1 MIRRALVRIAVV
13 AAAGL
18 LLPSTGLAQYPFG
31 KNKVNYTKR
40 DWKVMQTDH
49 VDIYYYPNEH
59 NLVAFVAPIVEET
72 FVEFSEIFNLEFRD
86 RLPLVFYSSHYD
98 FQQTNI
104 IPSLISE
111 YTGGFTD
118 LIKGR
123 IAIPMTGSLWQ
134 LRHVIRHE
142 MVHAFMLEKMA
153 VVMSE
158 QGHFTY
164 THPPLW
170 FVEGLAEYLA
180 AREANTESHMFVRD
194 GLIHGRL
201 LDLVNIWRIEGSF
214 MMYKEGEAVVPP
226 AASPA
231 WNPSAST
238 APRLCCR
245 RPLRAH
251 PFTSTAPPKR
261 TRC

>member
-1 MIRRALVRIAVV
+1 MIRRALVRIVVV

-59 NLVAFVAPIVEET
+59 NLVAFVAPIVEKT
-72 FVEFSEIFNLEFRD
+72 FVEYSELFNLEFRD

-111 YTGGFTD
+111 FTGGFTD

-123 IAIPMTGSLWQ
+123 IAIPMTGSMWQ

-142 MVHAFMLEKMA
+142 MVHVFTMNKMLR
-153 VVMSE
+153 VMRD
-158 QGHFTY
+158 HRIPPDRY
-164 THPPLW
+164 LPLW
-170 FVEGLAEYLA
+170 FTEGLAEYWSG
-180 AREANTESHMFVRD
+180 EPDYQHEMVMRD
-194 GLIHGRL
+194 VIGRK
-201 LDLVNIWRIEGSF
+201 S
-214 MMYKEGEAVVPP
+214 
-226 AASPA
+226 
-231 WNPSAST
+231 
-238 APRLCCR
+238 
-245 RPLRAH
+245 
-251 PFTSTAPPKR
+251 
-261 TRC
+261 